1 MSCREFINTGS
12 CRFGDSCKFAHSA
25 SGSSHPSKPNH
36 RGSDRKANGRIKD
49 EQFGWF
55 DEALTPKGPTPKG
68 PAPGK
73 GASARSRQDQQTGS
87 PQQQQQRQN
96 HPSKNNR
103 GRGGGN
109 NRNQRGGGGGGG
121 GGRNDNRSQQNQG
134 KSKEIYADVQ
144 KPKPTM
150 DLSWKQQLPRDNF
163 RFQSVFPTD
172 SDINE
177 DYPEPAENIVH
188 KAYDS
193 TEHYLETHFKLL
205 RADCILPVRD
215 AIQSY
220 RYGTVDD
227 NDMTKYIN
235 VRPMALLFASIGLVH
250 RMSFIVEGHRVNWR
264 QSKRLIPGAIVCLS
278 VDNFEHFRFAT
289 VVERDLE
296 FLQNPRDLRIGIKFI
311 KPDPHLDFDPDVCYT
326 MIESMQGYFEAYQ
339 HVLRCLQ
346 DIDPSTLPFQ
356 PQLVG
361 LEHELESPAYNHHNQ
376 RIRDDDYL
384 VESLR
389 KFPEILKKNSRKN
402 SQQPSKPLE
411 VQPSVMDAMQRMLTK
426 EFAVVQGP
434 PGTGKTFLGLLT
446 TRILLEQFSTS
457 TTGAIVVVCQT
468 NHALDQFLEGIM
480 TFEDRIIRLGSRS
493 KSAIVSPRTLYNV
506 RMYYKENPS
515 EARNDSIV
523 NSAPVRFFRM
533 KDKLEKDMVAL
544 LEELAVEYAPLSKF
558 LELGIISQE
567 QHDSFASDDWVNFSE
582 PEEAP
587 TARTWLQ
594 AAPYLQ
600 DPHNISVFDDA
611 SLQDDYVHEIDEEE
625 LQERVDEFISGNL
638 LDEQKMSGNVVNV
651 KPSIVRHLND
661 ASVGDVQ
668 PYLRIPNVHDIPGN
682 KRMGVYKIWLQR
694 YQTTII
700 KKLGEL
706 NEKFNIIGEN
716 IRAGFRQNDA
726 QILRTARVIGMTTT
740 AASKYHGLLYALK
753 PKIMIC
759 EEASETMEAHIISA
773 LTPTVQ
779 HLILI
784 GDHEQLRPS
793 MSVDDLKA
801 LNIDVS
807 LFERLVTNHFPYS
820 MLDCQRRMRPEIRK
834 LIRPI
839 YKNLWDH
846 DSVCHYDNVRGMV
859 DNLWFLTHDEP
870 DMVGQNNSHINAH
883 EVGVAAR
890 LAVYLLQQDY
900 EPHQITIL
908 TMYSGQRLKIMEKL
922 RQSIVP
928 GASEVRV
935 STVDGFQGEE
945 NDIIILSLVRSNSNN
960 SIGFLKTSNRICV
973 GLSRAKKGM
982 YILGNAQLL
991 KEQSKLWHTIIM
1003 SLLTPNNRFKIG
1015 NRIEL
1020 QCPRHPEMI
1029 SLVGLEAEFDQVQ
1042 DGGCSKPCGGVFPD
1056 CGHPCPFQCHAGD
1069 HAGKLCHHPCG
1080 KPLQCGNHFCSGNCS
1095 DRCRPCMTC

>member
-1 MSCREFINTGS
+1 M
-12 CRFGDSCKFAHSA
+12 
-25 SGSSHPSKPNH
+25 
-36 RGSDRKANGRIKD
+36 
-49 EQFGWF
+49 
-55 DEALTPKGPTPKG
+55 
-68 PAPGK
+68 
-73 GASARSRQDQQTGS
+73 
-87 PQQQQQRQN
+87 
-96 HPSKNNR
+96 
-103 GRGGGN
+103 
-109 NRNQRGGGGGGG
+109 
-121 GGRNDNRSQQNQG
+121 
-134 KSKEIYADVQ
+134 
-144 KPKPTM
+144 M
-150 DLSWKQQLPRDNF
+150 DISWKNQLSPDNF
-163 RFQSVFPTD
+163 RFQSVYPTD
-172 SDINE
+172 ADINE

-193 TEHYLETHFKLL
+193 TDHYLETHFKLL
-205 RADCILPVRD
+205 RADCIIPVRD

-278 VDNFEHFRFAT
+278 VDHFEHFRFAT

-296 FLQNPRDLRIGIKFI
+296 FLQNPRNLRIGIKFI

-361 LEHELESPAYNHHNQ
+361 LEHDLESPAYSQHNQ
-376 RIRDDDYL
+376 RIRNEDYL
-384 VESLR
+384 RESLL
-389 KFPEILKKNSRKN
+389 KFPEILKGTTRSN
-402 SQQPSKPLE
+402 SQKPSEPSKI
-411 VQPSVMDAMQRMLTK
+411 QPSVIEAMNRMLTK

-434 PGTGKTFLGLLT
+434 PGTGKTFLGLLAT
-446 TRILLEQFSTS
+446 QMLLEQFSTS
-457 TTGAIVVVCQT
+457 TAGAIIVVCQT

-480 TFEDRIIRLGSRS
+480 KFEDRIIRLGSRS
-493 KSAIVSPRTLYNV
+493 KSPIVTPRTLYNV
-506 RMYYKENPS
+506 RMYYKENPM
-515 EARNDSIV
+515 EARNDNVI
-523 NSAPVRFFRM
+523 NSMPVRFFKM
-533 KDKLEKDMVAL
+533 KDKLESDMLAL

-558 LELGIISQE
+558 LELKIISQE
-567 QHDSFASDDWVNFSE
+567 QHDSFSSDEWVSFAE
-582 PEEAP
+582 PEDEP

-594 AAPYLQ
+594 SAPHIQ

-611 SLQDDYVHEIDEEE
+611 SLQDDYVVEIDEEE

-638 LDEQKMSGNVVNV
+638 DEIKMSGNVVNV

-661 ASVGDVQ
+661 ATVGDVQ
-668 PYLRIPNVHDIPGN
+668 PFVVMPNVHDIPGN
-682 KRMGVYKIWLQR
+682 KRLGVYKIWLQR
-694 YQTTII
+694 YQATII

-716 IRAGFRQNDA
+716 IRAGLRANDVNL
-726 QILRTARVIGMTTT
+726 LRTARVIGMTTT
-740 AASKYHGLLYALK
+740 AASKYHDLLWALK
-753 PKIMIC
+753 PKVMIC

-773 LTPTVQ
+773 LTPTIQ

-793 MSVDDLKA
+793 MSVNDLKN

-846 DSVCHYDNVRGMV
+846 DSVCHYDDVRGMV
-859 DNLWFLTHDEP
+859 DNLFFLTHDEP
-870 DMVGQNNSHINAH
+870 DMVGQNNSHINVH
-883 EVGVAAR
+883 EVGVAAK
-890 LAVYLLQQDY
+890 LAIYLLQQGY
-900 EPHQITIL
+900 APSLITIL
-908 TMYSGQRLKIMEKL
+908 SMYAGQRLKIVEKL
-922 RQSIVP
+922 RQSIIP
-928 GASEVRV
+928 GASDIRV

-960 SIGFLKTSNRICV
+960 SIGFLNTSNRVCV

-991 KEQSKLWHTIIM
+991 KDQSKLWNTIIM
-1003 SLLTPNNRFKIG
+1003 SLLHQSHDFKIG
-1015 NRIEL
+1015 NRIKL

-1069 HAGKLCHHPCG
+1069 HGDKFCNHPCR
-1080 KPLQCGNHFCSGNCS
+1080 KPLQCGKHFCSGNCG
-1095 DRCRPCMTC
+1095 DRCRPCMIC

>member
-1 MSCREFINTGS
+1 MSQFRPCREFQSKGS
-12 CRFGDSCKFAHSA
+12 CKYGDSCKFAHSA
-25 SGSSHPSKPNH
+25 SGSSHSLKPSA
-36 RGSDRKANGRIKD
+36 RGSDRRANGRD
-49 EQFGWF
+49 EEEFAWF
-55 DEALTPKGPTPKG
+55 DAAPTPKGPTPG
-68 PAPGK
+68 RDS
-73 GASARSRQDQQTGS
+73 SARGRQDPSSRSQQQQQQ
-87 PQQQQQRQN
+87 QQQQQRQN

-103 GRGGGN
+103 GGRGGN
-109 NRNQRGGGGGGG
+109 NRNQRGT
-121 GGRNDNRSQQNQG
+121 GRNDNRSQQNQQDQQEP
-134 KSKEIYADVQ
+134 KKIYADVQ
-144 KPKPTM
+144 KPRPM
-150 DLSWKQQLPRDNF
+150 QDMSWKNHLPRDNF
-163 RFQSVFPTD
+163 RFQSVYPTD
-172 SDINE
+172 ADINE
-177 DYPEPAENIVH
+177 DYPQPAENIVH

-193 TEHYLETHFKLL
+193 TEHYIETHFKLL

-289 VVERDLE
+289 VVERDME

-311 KPDPHLDFDPDVCYT
+311 TPDPHLDFDPDVCYT

-346 DIDPSTLPFQ
+346 DIDPSMLPFQ

-361 LEHELESPAYNHHNQ
+361 LEGELESPAYGHLNQ
-376 RIRDDDYL
+376 RIRDEDY
-384 VESLR
+384 VRESLR
-389 KFPEILKKNSRKN
+389 KFPEILKGTPPSA
-402 SQQPSKPLE
+402 SQQPPATE
-411 VQPSVMDAMQRMLTK
+411 VQPSVMEAMLRMLNK
-426 EFAVVQGP
+426 EFAIVQGP

-446 TRILLEQFSTS
+446 TRMLLEQFSTS
-457 TTGAIVVVCQT
+457 TMGAIVVVCQT

-480 TFEDRIIRLGSRS
+480 TFEDRIIRMGSRS
-493 KSAIVSPRTLYNV
+493 KSDIVTPRTLYNV
-506 RMYYKENPS
+506 RMKYKENQM
-515 EARNDSIV
+515 EARNDNVVSI
-523 NSAPVRFFRM
+523 APVRFYRM
-533 KDKLEKDMVAL
+533 KDKLESDMLAL
-544 LEELAVEYAPLSKF
+544 LEELAVEYVPLSKF

-567 QHDSFASDDWVNFSE
+567 QHDSFSSDEWVSFAE

-587 TARTWLQ
+587 TARAWLQ
-594 AAPYLQ
+594 TAPFLQ
-600 DPHNISVFDDA
+600 DPHDISVFDDA
-611 SLQDDYVHEIDEEE
+611 ALQDDYINEIDEEE
-625 LQERVDEFISGNL
+625 LQERVDEFMTGNL
-638 LDEQKMSGNVVNV
+638 DEIKISGNVVNV

-661 ASVGDVQ
+661 ATVGDVK
-668 PYLRIPNVHDIPGN
+668 PYLRMPNVHDIPGN
-682 KRMGVYKIWLQR
+682 KRMGVYKLWLQR
-694 YQTTII
+694 YQATITT
-700 KKLGEL
+700 KLGEL

-716 IRAGFRQNDA
+716 IRAQLRTNDVT
-726 QILRTARVIGMTTT
+726 ILRTARVIGMTTT
-740 AASKYHGLLYALK
+740 AASKYHDLLCALK

-759 EEASETMEAHIISA
+759 EEASETLEAHIIAA

-801 LNIDVS
+801 MNIDVS
-807 LFERLVTNHFPYS
+807 LFERLVSNHFPYT

-870 DMVGQNNSHINAH
+870 DMVGQNNSHINVH
-883 EVGVAAR
+883 EIGVATK
-890 LAVYLLQQDY
+890 LAIYLLQQDY
-900 EPHQITIL
+900 EPSQITIL
-908 TMYSGQRLKIMEKL
+908 AMYSGQRNKILEKL

-928 GASEVRV
+928 RATEIRV

-945 NDIIILSLVRSNSNN
+945 NDIIILSLVRSNTNN
-960 SIGFLKTSNRICV
+960 SIGFLKTSNRVCV

-991 KEQSKLWHTIIM
+991 KEQSKLWDTIIR
-1003 SLLTPNNRFKIG
+1003 SLLNPHHGFKIG
-1015 NRIEL
+1015 NRIKL

-1029 SLVGLEAEFDQVQ
+1029 SCIGLEAEFDQVQ
-1042 DGGCSKPCGGVFPD
+1042 DGGCSKPCDGSFPD

-1069 HAGKLCHHPCG
+1069 HTDKLCNHPCG
-1080 KPLQCGNHFCSGNCS
+1080 KPLQCGKHFCVANCS
-1095 DRCRPCMTC
+1095 DRCRPCMVC

>member
-1 MSCREFINTGS
+1 MSCRDFQTTGT
-12 CRFGDSCKFAHSA
+12 CQFGDSCKFAHSA
-25 SGSSHPSKPNH
+25 SRSSHPSKPSN
-36 RGSDRKANGRIKD
+36 RGSDRRANSRVKE

-55 DEALTPKGPTPKG
+55 DAPTPPPKGPV
-68 PAPGK
+68 PGK
-73 GASARSRQDQQTGS
+73 DTSARSRQQDQAARSQQQQ
-87 PQQQQQRQN
+87 QQQQQRRDP
-96 HPSKNNR
+96 PSKNNR
-103 GRGGGN
+103 EHGGGN
-109 NRNQRGGGGGGG
+109 NNRNRRGGGGPEG
-121 GGRNDNRSQQNQG
+121 GGRKANRPQQNQG
-134 KSKEIYADVQ
+134 KPKDIYANVQ
-144 KPKPTM
+144 KPTPM
-150 DLSWKQQLPRDNF
+150 VDISWKNQLSPDNF
-163 RFQSVFPTD
+163 RFQSVYPTD
-172 SDINE
+172 ADINE
-177 DYPEPAENIVH
+177 DYPDPAENIVH

-193 TEHYLETHFKLL
+193 TDHYLETHFKLL
-205 RADCILPVRD
+205 RADCIMPVRD

-235 VRPMALLFASIGLVH
+235 VRPMALLFANIGLVH

-278 VDNFEHFRFAT
+278 VDHFEHFRFAT

-296 FLQNPRDLRIGIKFI
+296 FLQNPRNLRIGIKFI
-311 KPDPHLDFDPDVCYT
+311 KPDPHLDLDPDVCYT

-346 DIDPSTLPFQ
+346 DIDPSTLPFR

-361 LEHELESPAYNHHNQ
+361 LEHELESPAYSQHNQ
-376 RIRDDDYL
+376 RIRDEDYL
-384 VESLR
+384 LESLL
-389 KFPEILKKNSRKN
+389 KFPGILKGTARSD
-402 SQQPSKPLE
+402 SQKPSKPSE
-411 VQPSVMDAMQRMLTK
+411 PSKIQPSVIEAMNRMLTK

-434 PGTGKTFLGLLT
+434 PGTGKTFLGLLAT
-446 TRILLEQFSTS
+446 QILLEQFSTS
-457 TTGAIVVVCQT
+457 TAGAIIVVCQT

-480 TFEDRIIRLGSRS
+480 KFEDRIIRLGSRS
-493 KSAIVSPRTLYNV
+493 KSPIVTPRTLYNV
-506 RMYYKENPS
+506 RMYYKDNPM
-515 EARNDSIV
+515 EARNDNVI
-523 NSAPVRFFRM
+523 NSMPVRFFRM
-533 KDKLEKDMVAL
+533 KDKLESDMLAL

-567 QHDSFASDDWVNFSE
+567 QHDSFSSDEWVSFAE
-582 PEEAP
+582 PEDEP

-594 AAPYLQ
+594 SAPYIQ

-611 SLQDDYVHEIDEEE
+611 SLQDDYVVEIDEEE

-638 LDEQKMSGNVVNV
+638 DEIKMSGNVVNV
-651 KPSIVRHLND
+651 KPSIVCHLND
-661 ASVGDVQ
+661 ATVGDVQ
-668 PYLRIPNVHDIPGN
+668 PFVGMPNVHDIPGN
-682 KRMGVYKIWLQR
+682 KRLGVYKVWLQR
-694 YQTTII
+694 YQATII

-706 NEKFNIIGEN
+706 NEKFNIIGQN
-716 IRAGFRQNDA
+716 IRAGLRANDVN
-726 QILRTARVIGMTTT
+726 LLKTARVIGMTTT
-740 AASKYHGLLYALK
+740 AASKYHDLLWALK
-753 PKIMIC
+753 PKVMIC

-773 LTPTVQ
+773 LTPTIQ

-793 MSVDDLKA
+793 MSVNDLKN

-846 DSVCHYDNVRGMV
+846 DSVCHYDDVRGMV
-859 DNLWFLTHDEP
+859 DNLFFLTHDEP
-870 DMVGQNNSHINAH
+870 DMVGQNNSHINVH
-883 EVGVAAR
+883 EVGVAAK
-890 LAVYLLQQDY
+890 LAIYLLQQGYD
-900 EPHQITIL
+900 PSLITIL
-908 TMYSGQRLKIMEKL
+908 SMYAGQRLKIVEKL
-922 RQSIVP
+922 RQSIIP
-928 GASEVRV
+928 GASDIRV

-960 SIGFLKTSNRICV
+960 SIGFLNTSNRVCV

-991 KEQSKLWHTIIM
+991 KDQSKLWNTIIM
-1003 SLLTPNNRFKIG
+1003 SLMHQSHDFKIG
-1015 NRIEL
+1015 NRIKL

-1042 DGGCSKPCGGVFPD
+1042 EGGCSKPCGVTVV
-1056 CGHPCPFQCHAGD
+1056 AR
-1069 HAGKLCHHPCG
+1069 A
-1080 KPLQCGNHFCSGNCS
+1080 
-1095 DRCRPCMTC
+1095 

>member
-1 MSCREFINTGS
+1 MSCREFLNTGS
-12 CRFGDSCKFAHSA
+12 CRFGDSCKFAHST
-25 SGSSHPSKPNH
+25 SGSSYPSKSNY
-36 RGSDRKANGRIKD
+36 RGSDRRAKD
-49 EQFGWF
+49 RFKEEQFGWF
-55 DEALTPKGPTPKG
+55 DE
-68 PAPGK
+68 PAPNSK
-73 GASARSRQDQQTGS
+73 GTSTRSWQDQQTPFQQHPS
-87 PQQQQQRQN
+87 SRPQQQHQQQRQN
-96 HPSKNNR
+96 YSSKNNR

-109 NRNQRGGGGGGG
+109 NNRNHQGGGGGGG
-121 GGRNDNRSQQNQG
+121 GGRNDKRTQQNQDMP
-134 KSKEIYADVQ
+134 KEIYADAQ
-144 KPKPTM
+144 RPKPIM
-150 DLSWKQQLPRDNF
+150 DQSWKYQLPKDNF

-172 SDINE
+172 ADINE

-193 TEHYLETHFKLL
+193 TEHYLETHFRLL

-235 VRPMALLFASIGLVH
+235 VRPIALLFANIGLVH

-311 KPDPHLDFDPDVCYT
+311 KPDHHLDFDPDVCYT

-361 LEHELESPAYNHHNQ
+361 LEHELESPAYSYNNH
-376 RIRDDDYL
+376 RIRDDEYL
-384 VESLR
+384 IESLR
-389 KFPEILKKNSRKN
+389 NFPEVLKRNTRNKAPK
-402 SQQPSKPLE
+402 PSKPLE
-411 VQPSVMDAMQRMLTK
+411 VQASVMDAMQRMLTK

-446 TRILLEQFSTS
+446 TWMLLDQFQTS
-457 TTGAIVVVCQT
+457 TAGAIVVVCQT

-480 TFEDRIIRLGSRS
+480 AFDDRIIRLGSRS
-493 KSAIVSPRTLYNV
+493 KSAIVTPRTLYNV
-506 RMYYKENPS
+506 RLRYKENPI
-515 EARNDSIV
+515 EARNDNVV
-523 NSAPVRFFRM
+523 NVPPVRFFKM
-533 KDKLEKDMVAL
+533 KDKLEAHMSAL

-558 LELGIISQE
+558 LELGIITQE
-567 QHDSFASDDWVNFSE
+567 QHDSFACDDWVNFAE

-587 TARTWLQ
+587 TARDWLQ
-594 AAPYLQ
+594 AAPHLQ

-611 SLQDDYVHEIDEEE
+611 SLQDDYVQEIDEEE

-638 LDEQKMSGNVVNV
+638 LDEQKMSGNVVDV
-651 KPSIVRHLND
+651 KASIVRHLND
-661 ASVGDVQ
+661 ASVGDVS
-668 PYLRIPNVHDIPGN
+668 PYLQMSNVHDIPGN
-682 KRMGVYKIWLQR
+682 KRMGVYKVWLQR
-694 YQTTII
+694 YQTTIT

-706 NEKFNIIGEN
+706 NEKFNIVGEN
-716 IRAGFRQNDA
+716 IKARLRANDVN
-726 QILRTARVIGMTTT
+726 ILRTARVIGMTTT
-740 AASKYHGLLYALK
+740 AASKYHDLLCALK

-759 EEASETMEAHIISA
+759 EEASETLEAHIISA
-773 LTPTVQ
+773 LTPTIQ

-784 GDHEQLRPS
+784 GDHQQLRPS
-793 MSVDDLKA
+793 MSVDDLKE

-846 DSVCHYDNVRGMV
+846 DSVCHYENVRGMV

-870 DMVGQNNSHINAH
+870 DMVGQNNSHINMH
-883 EVGVAAR
+883 EVGVAAK

-900 EPHQITIL
+900 DPHQITII
-908 TMYSGQRLKIMEKL
+908 TMYAGQRLKIMERL
-922 RQSIVP
+922 RQSVVP
-928 GASEVRV
+928 GASEIRV

-945 NDIIILSLVRSNSNN
+945 NDIIILSLVRSNNNN

-991 KEQSKLWHTIIM
+991 TEQSKLWGTIIR
-1003 SLLTPNNRFKIG
+1003 SLLNPNHGFKIG
-1015 NRIEL
+1015 NRFKL

-1042 DGGCSKPCGGVFPD
+1042 NGGCSKPCGD
-1056 CGHPCPFQCHAGD
+1056 ELICD
-1069 HAGKLCHHPCG
+1069 L
-1080 KPLQCGNHFCSGNCS
+1080 
-1095 DRCRPCMTC
+1095 

>member
-1 MSCREFINTGS
+1 MQPLQIQT
-12 CRFGDSCKFAHSA
+12 
-25 SGSSHPSKPNH
+25 
-36 RGSDRKANGRIKD
+36 I
-49 EQFGWF
+49 
-55 DEALTPKGPTPKG
+55 EALIGGRTVAGSKKSSSIGSMHHRPQKARPLAKTPRYALGNKTKEHG
-68 PAPGK
+68 
-73 GASARSRQDQQTGS
+73 
-87 PQQQQQRQN
+87 
-96 HPSKNNR
+96 

-109 NRNQRGGGGGGG
+109 NNRNHRGVGGGPGG
-121 GGRNDNRSQQNQG
+121 GGRNDKRSQQNQG
-134 KSKEIYADVQ
+134 KPKKIYADVQ
-144 KPKPTM
+144 KPKPMM
-150 DLSWKQQLPRDNF
+150 DISWKNQLPRDNF
-163 RFQSVFPTD
+163 RFQSVYPTD
-172 SDINE
+172 ADINE

-361 LEHELESPAYNHHNQ
+361 LEHELESPAYSQHNQ

-384 VESLR
+384 RESLR
-389 KFPEILKKNSRKN
+389 KFPMVLKGPAQSISQEPPESSEI
-402 SQQPSKPLE
+402 
-411 VQPSVMDAMQRMLTK
+411 QPSVIEAMQRMLTK

-446 TRILLEQFSTS
+446 TRMLLEQFSTS
-457 TTGAIVVVCQT
+457 TTGAIIVVCQT

-493 KSAIVSPRTLYNV
+493 KSPTVTPRTLYNV
-506 RMYYKENPS
+506 RTHYRENQM
-515 EARNDSIV
+515 EAHNDNVI

-533 KDKLEKDMVAL
+533 KDKLETDMLVL
-544 LEELAVEYAPLSKF
+544 LEELAVEYVPLSKF

-567 QHDSFASDDWVNFSE
+567 QHDSFSSDEWVSFAE
-582 PEEAP
+582 PEEEP
-587 TARTWLQ
+587 TARSWLQ
-594 AAPYLQ
+594 SAPYNQ
-600 DPHNISVFDDA
+600 DPHDISVFDDA
-611 SLQDDYVHEIDEEE
+611 SLQDDYVVEIDEEE

-638 LDEQKMSGNVVNV
+638 DETKMSGNVVNV

-661 ASVGDVQ
+661 ATVGDVR
-668 PYLRIPNVHDIPGN
+668 PFIGMPNVHDIPGN
-682 KRMGVYKIWLQR
+682 KRMGVYKIWLQS
-694 YQTTII
+694 YQATII

-716 IRAGFRQNDA
+716 IRAGLRANDVN
-726 QILRTARVIGMTTT
+726 ILKTARVIGMTTT
-740 AASKYHGLLYALK
+740 AASKYHDLLWALK

-759 EEASETMEAHIISA
+759 EEASETLEAHIISA

-793 MSVDDLKA
+793 MSVDDLKS

-820 MLDCQRRMRPEIRK
+820 MLDCQRRMRPEIRR

-846 DSVCHYDNVRGMV
+846 DSVCHYDDVRGMV

-870 DMVGQNNSHINAH
+870 DMVGQNNSHINVH
-883 EVGVAAR
+883 EAGVAAK
-890 LAVYLLQQDY
+890 LAIYLLQQGYD
-900 EPHQITIL
+900 PSLITIL
-908 TMYSGQRLKIMEKL
+908 TMYSGQRLKILEKL
-922 RQSIVP
+922 RQSIVS
-928 GASEVRV
+928 GASDIRV

-982 YILGNAQLL
+982 YIIGNAQLL
-991 KEQSKLWHTIIM
+991 KEQSKLWNTIIM
-1003 SLLTPNNRFKIG
+1003 SLLHQSHGFKIG
-1015 NRIEL
+1015 NRIKL

-1029 SLVGLEAEFDQVQ
+1029 SQVGLEAEFDQVQ
-1042 DGGCSKPCGGVFPD
+1042 GGGCSKPCGGVFPD

-1069 HAGKLCHHPCG
+1069 HDDMFCNHPCG
-1080 KPLQCGNHFCSGNCS
+1080 KPLQCGKHFCSGNCS
-1095 DRCRPCMTC
+1095 DRCRPCMTCC